1 LSTPPSTLV
10 GYLGWHPSTAA
21 GGRLGAALHKNSPDH
36 FLARGM
42 PGGDVEEFFCG
53 LWLVK
58 AELVYKGSIVCAG
71 LEHRDDIGIA
81 DLGEFMTFL
90 GDAPDV
96 IPQGLLGRTYVSW
109 MLPVKISLRSS
120 QQSIEFLGKWSS
132 QALDVST
139 KQMGRH

>member
-1 LSTPPSTLV
+1 MSSSSVTSVLVVIALIVAGQECDSLWSPLWTPLVALSTPPSTLV

-21 GGRLGAALHKNSPDH
+21 GGRLGAALHENSPDH

-58 AELVYKGSIVCAG
+58 AELVYKGSTVCAG

-96 IPQGLLGRTYVSW
+96 IPQGLLGRTYVS
-109 MLPVKISLRSS
+109 
-120 QQSIEFLGKWSS
+120 
-132 QALDVST
+132 
-139 KQMGRH
+139 